1 MRNRRARGQALLEST
16 LTLIVFLMMVMG
28 ILDFG
33 QVMFIHQ
40 AMVQRVT
47 SATRYAAIHPD
58 DTTGIKNLVVF
69 ASTNP
74 PDGAS
79 PFLGLQTTQVDVTRL
94 GQGTGKERIQL
105 SLTNYQYRFVSPGL
119 AGLYT
124 MKPVSTTIMVESAQ

>member
-1 MRNRRARGQALLEST
+1 MKTRRSRGQALLEST
-16 LTLIVFLMMVMG
+16 LTLVVFLMMVMG

-47 SATRYAAIHPD
+47 SATRYAAVHPD
-58 DTTGIKNLVVF
+58 DVAGIKNLVVY
-69 ASTNP
+69 ATITP

-79 PFLGLQTTQVDVTRL
+79 PFLGLQTTQVDVART

-105 SLTNYQYRFVSPGL
+105 SLTNYQYRFFSPGL